1 MPAHLQPH
9 TTRWIEK
16 STEDI
21 QGQNRSTAGACYGRT
36 ELSKPSV
43 DGSYVSM
50 SETDATAGENQK
62 GHGRRPLFHDVFAPS
77 LLARAKH
84 LSVAAA
90 WDRG

>member
-1 MPAHLQPH
+1 LGVVPVE
-9 TTRWIEK
+9 RRNIEAEAQ
-16 STEDI
+16 SDVRGP
-21 QGQNRSTAGACYGRT
+21 QQ
-36 ELSKPSV
+36 
-43 DGSYVSM
+43 DGVSA